1 MFLYKDR
8 SDMRVL
14 TGIQAS
20 GDLHLGN
27 LLGAMRPFLSM
38 QEKGDECFI
47 FIANY
52 HALTSV
58 TDAQVLVDNTLK
70 VAMGYLAVGVDPAKS
85 VFFRQSDVPE
95 VCELAWYLS
104 CITPMGVLERCVSYK
119 DKVAQGLSANHG
131 LFGYPLL
138 QAADILIYQSGL
150 VPVGQDQKQHIEVT
164 RDVAVKFNHM
174 YGAEIF
180 KVPES
185 RIRSEVAVV
194 PGLDGR
200 KMSKSYDN
208 TLELFAPANVTK
220 KKIMRIETDSTPME
234 DAKDPQACMVFALL
248 KLVAS
253 QEELSEWEQRY
264 RKGPMGY
271 GDVKKRLAELV
282 NELLEPFRARYA
294 ELEKDSDAVEDVLR
308 EGGKKAR
315 QVACETMEKVRSA
328 VGIVTSASPQRVN

>member
-1 MFLYKDR
+1 
-8 SDMRVL
+8 
-14 TGIQAS
+14 
-20 GDLHLGN
+20 
-27 LLGAMRPFLSM
+27 M

-58 TDAQVLVDNTLK
+58 TQGAVLRENTLK
-70 VAMGYLAVGVDPAKS
+70 AAMEYLAVGVDPAKS

-95 VCELAWYLS
+95 VCELTWYLS
-104 CITPMGVLERCVSYK
+104 CITPVGVLERCVTYK

-138 QAADILIYQSGL
+138 QAADILIYQSSL

-164 RDVAVKFNHM
+164 RDVAVKFNHI

-180 KVPES
+180 TVPES
-185 RIRSEVAVV
+185 RIRSEVAVI
-194 PGLDGR
+194 PGVDGR
-200 KMSKSYDN
+200 KMSKSYGN

-234 DAKDPQACMVFALL
+234 DPKDPDKCTLFALL
-248 KLVAS
+248 KLMVSEDEIA
-253 QEELSEWEQRY
+253 EWEQRY

-271 GDVKKRLAELV
+271 GDVKKRLAVLV
-282 NELLEPFRARYA
+282 NELLDPFRERYA
-294 ELEKDSDAVEDVLR
+294 ELEKDQDYVEDVLR

-315 QVACETMEKVRSA
+315 QVACETMETVRSA
-328 VGIVTSASPQRVN
+328 VGIVMSAK